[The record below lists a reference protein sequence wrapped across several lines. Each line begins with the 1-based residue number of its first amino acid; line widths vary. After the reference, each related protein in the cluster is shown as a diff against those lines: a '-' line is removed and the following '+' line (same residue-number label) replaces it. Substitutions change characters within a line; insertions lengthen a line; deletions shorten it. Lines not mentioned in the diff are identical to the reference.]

1 LKTNFCQR
9 KVEKSTKNEYN
20 YIIVMRIIT
29 YSTVKK
35 KRKEKEVKHNITGE
49 IEFLCVKINFCTA

>member
-1 LKTNFCQR
+1 
-9 KVEKSTKNEYN
+9 
-20 YIIVMRIIT
+20 MRIIT

-35 KRKEKEVKHNITGE
+35 KRKEKELKHNVMGE